1 MSSDALYTG
10 CIDETLKFYSQ
21 HSDAPTYMYLFAYK
35 GQNSLV
41 NLLLDSSQTLF
52 DTGVCHGDE
61 LFYLFDLKISSKRL
75 LYNKDAQIR
84 ERMLTLWTDFAKY
97 GYLILIQNLSKNIV
111 EFKKLFLIW
120 VMRRILLTTNTR
132 VGNDLI
138 VKASI
143 IIVLIKT

>member
-1 MSSDALYTG
+1 
-10 CIDETLKFYSQ
+10 
-21 HSDAPTYMYLFAYK
+21 
-35 GQNSLV
+35 
-41 NLLLDSSQTLF
+41 
-52 DTGVCHGDE
+52 
-61 LFYLFDLKISSKRL
+61 
-75 LYNKDAQIR
+75 
-84 ERMLTLWTDFAKY
+84 
-97 GYLILIQNLSKNIV
+97 LIQNLSKNIV